1 MEKFKEGQFRLDIRK
16 RSFTMRVVRQWN
28 RLPRDVVDAPIPGD
42 FQGEAG
48 SGPGQPDLA
57 EVPLFTAGELD

>member
-1 MEKFKEGQFRLDIRK
+1 MEVLYYESGEVLEQ
-16 RSFTMRVVRQWN
+16 
-28 RLPRDVVDAPIPGD
+28 LPREQSIPGD

-57 EVPLFTAGELD
+57 VNVSVHCRGVGLNDL

>member
-1 MEKFKEGQFRLDIRK
+1 M
-16 RSFTMRVVRQWN
+16 
-28 RLPRDVVDAPIPGD
+28 PGD

-57 EVPLFTAGELD
+57 VDVPARELDQMTFKGAFQFKTYYMIL